1 MQSITALVESFRQ
14 KGLKITP
21 QRRLIFETLFGN
33 HSHPTA
39 DDVYQRVV
47 PALPNISRTTV
58 YNTLG
63 ELVALGELVE
73 IDLGE
78 GKTRYDTNTRPH
90 HHLICTSCHAVV
102 DLHRDFD
109 GLGLSPEEARGYRIV
124 RHQVAFYGQCSDCQ
138 TT

>member
-1 MQSITALVESFRQ
+1 MQSVTALAESFRQ

-21 QRRLIFETLFGN
+21 QRRLIFEALVGD

-78 GKTRYDTNTRPH
+78 GHEPLAPPRSRRWAPPIRP
-90 HHLICTSCHAVV
+90 SCAADSVL
-102 DLHRDFD
+102 LH
-109 GLGLSPEEARGYRIV
+109 E
-124 RHQVAFYGQCSDCQ
+124 
-138 TT
+138 